1 MSLLLTALFTFAV
14 FASLQEEN
22 QQLRHANRVLMT
34 ALRELGAET
43 AVGESC
49 APDGFCQGRCG
60 GGAKCCDYEGK
71 PGHGQCLPPGSSCM
85 GKDSITDCSGK
96 CAAGFCCANAVGS
109 FCMPCSSTNVYVDPR
124 GRCSWETNE
133 TPEAPPATNRH
144 TGRVQF
150 SQLCQRGNEM
160 YGVDTVIKALCDASG
175 AVTYENLKTT
185 LDGSCANTAYASHM
199 CKIHDIAKVNSG
211 PANWDDFCPKV
222 KQQTG
227 NCNYNY
233 GGGLCTWRIN
243 VLGCAKDQRHYG

>member
-96 CAAGFCCANAVGS
+96 CAAGYCCANDVGS
-109 FCMPCSSTNVYVDPR
+109 FCLPCGSPRVDPR
-124 GRCSWETNE
+124 GRCSWERNV
-133 TPEAPPATNRH
+133 PEARAETNRH
-144 TGRVQF
+144 TGQVQY
-150 SQLCQRGNEM
+150 SHLCQRGSETL
-160 YGVDTVIKALCDASG
+160 YGWDTVNRALCEASG
-175 AVTYENLKTT
+175 AVTYENLKST
-185 LDGSCANTAYASHM
+185 LDGACARKAYPSEM
-199 CKIHDIAKVNSG
+199 CRIYDIANQNSDRG
-211 PANWDDFCPKV
+211 PANFDDFCAKV

-227 NCNYNY
+227 NCLYY
-233 GGGLCTWRIN
+233 GGSLCFWRTET
-243 VLGCAKDQRHYG
+243 VGCAKDQRHYG